1 MSVAQRL
8 VEFHEYLKNKGYGG
22 RNVFEVEIGKKPG
35 YLTTAAK
42 KDTSIGS
49 DVLEMIISKFP
60 ELDINWLLTGQGTML
75 REDPTGTSN
84 AKKRFV
90 EYLKLKGMGQT
101 AFEESAGLS
110 RGSIAKKSGFSADFL
125 EKIATTCSDLDIN
138 WLLTGQGEMLK
149 DAQLQVLHQPKTTEM
164 KLEDQDVLLYDI
176 SAAANLRTLLANKN
190 QNILGVISIPDMPK
204 CDGAVCVTGD
214 SMYPLLKSGDI
225 IAYKEIH
232 DFSNII
238 YGEMYLVSFEIEG
251 DEFLVVKYVN
261 RSELEGHIKLVS
273 YNQHHDPKDIPIS
286 CICAMAL
293 VKLSI
298 RKNVMR

>member
-1 MSVAQRL
+1 MVLDRIKEYIDSKGISISAFEKSIGMSNAS
-8 VEFHEYLKNKGYGG
+8 FGKSLKNKG
-22 RNVFEVEIGKKPG
+22 
-35 YLTTAAK
+35 A
-42 KDTSIGS
+42 IGS
-49 DVLEMIISKFP
+49 DKLENILNIYS
-60 ELDINWLLTGQGTML
+60 DINPDWLLTG
-75 REDPTGTSN
+75 R
-84 AKKRFV
+84 
-90 EYLKLKGMGQT
+90 
-101 AFEESAGLS
+101 
-110 RGSIAKKSGFSADFL
+110 
-125 EKIATTCSDLDIN
+125 
-138 WLLTGQGEMLK
+138 GEMLK
-149 DAQLQVLHQPKTTEM
+149 DTQLQVLHQPKTTEM
-164 KLEDQDVLLYDI
+164 KLEEQDVLLYDI

-232 DFSNII
+232 DFSNVI